1 MLKEISSV
9 NNSYIKELL
18 SLRDKNTRLEKNE
31 FIVEGYHLVEE
42 AYNHKMLKAVLSTN
56 ENNLNNFN
64 VDEKYKVTDAI
75 IKKLSSTKT
84 PQNIIGV
91 VKISNQANIVDY
103 LNNNNLRIVIL
114 DDVNDPGN
122 LGTIIRTAAALGFDM
137 IISSVQTVDYYN
149 EKVLRA
155 TQGAIFKMPLFKMNL
170 IDTINLLKK
179 NNVKIYGTSLKSA
192 ISVTTVDKNF
202 KLAFVLGN
210 EANGVSEEVLNVCD
224 QNIIIPL
231 DNNVESLNVG
241 IAGAILM
248 WELKK

>member
-1 MLKEISSV
+1 MIKEISSV

-18 SLRDKNTRLEKNE
+18 SLRDKNIRIEKCK

-42 AYNHKMLKAVLSTN
+42 AYKHNMLISVLSTD
-56 ENNLNNFN
+56 ENSLNTFN
-64 VDEKYKVTDAI
+64 VDEKYKVSDAI

-91 VKISNQANIVDY
+91 VKISSLVNISEC
-103 LNNNNLRIVIL
+103 LKNNDLRIVIL

-137 IISSVQTVDYYN
+137 IISSIQTVDYYN

-155 TQGAIFKMPLFKMNL
+155 TQGAIFKIPLFKMNL
-170 IDTINLLKK
+170 VDAINLLKE
-179 NNVKIYGTSLKSA
+179 NNIKIYGTSLKSA
-192 ISVTTVDKNF
+192 ISVTTVDKKS

-210 EANGVSEEVLNVCD
+210 EANGVSEDVLNACD

>member
-1 MLKEISSV
+1 MEQISSV
-9 NNSYIKELL
+9 TNPKIKSLLALRKKAERYNELKFL
-18 SLRDKNTRLEKNE
+18 
-31 FIVEGYHLVEE
+31 VEGLHLTQE
-42 AYNHKMLKAVLSTN
+42 AYKNNLLELVLST
-56 ENNLNNFN
+56 
-64 VDEKYKVTDAI
+64 DEKLLNTFKNTKQILVNDAVI
-75 IKKLSSTKT
+75 NKLSTTTT

-91 VKISNQANIVDY
+91 VKMNKNEFKITDKYIV
-103 LNNNNLRIVIL
+103 L

-137 IISSVQTVDYYN
+137 IISSIQTVDYYN

-155 TQGAIFKMPLFKMNL
+155 TQGAIFKIPLFKMNL
-170 IDTINLLKK
+170 IDAINLLKK
-179 NNVKIYGTSLKSA
+179 NNVKLYGTSLKSA
-192 ISVTTVDKNF
+192 ISVTTVDKNS

-210 EANGVSEEVLNVCD
+210 EANGVSEDVLNVCD